1 LAHDS
6 VAVSSSATT
15 TTALSPPAQHHLNQS
30 TTSLAAQSLLQPQL
44 HYRRAIF
51 SNLQP
56 QTSVKFPHHC
66 CDTNMPIFDHD
77 ELTNT
82 TLYVELDQTCL

>member
-6 VAVSSSATT
+6 VAVSGSATT

-44 HYRRAIF
+44 HHRRAIF

-66 CDTNMPIFDHD
+66 RDTSMPIFDHD